1 MARLIRKRNSVTVA
15 VEVDLDD
22 LDLDDFIEDHGLLI
36 TGTGILPA
44 LSAAIER
51 GDMAEAR
58 TQLDLLARELGPAAR
73 HEIEVA
79 RFSPAARRPAMAGG
93 LVAA

>member
-1 MARLIRKRNSVTVA
+1 MRKTTTI
-15 VEVDLDD
+15 EVQVNLDD
-22 LDLDDFIEDHGLLI
+22 LDLDEYITQHSELI
-36 TGTGILPA
+36 TGREILPA